1 MLRLVNLMQITID
14 HLDVNGETL
23 RFAEPIT
30 AEVTVRDGEYFC
42 ENEDL
47 SIIAMSHTQEGCI
60 EEFKEEILFVW
71 NEYGKAEDSQ
81 LTADAKV
88 LKEKILKH
96 VGR

>member
-1 MLRLVNLMQITID
+1 MQIIVK
-14 HLDVNGETL
+14 HLVVNGETT
-23 RFAEPIT
+23 RFAKPIA
-30 AEVTVRDGEYFC
+30 AEVTFKAGEYFC
-42 ENEDL
+42 QNENLGITTTSSTLE
-47 SIIAMSHTQEGCI
+47 QCI

-71 NEYGKAEDSQ
+71 NEYGKEDDSL